1 MMPMEI
7 IGITIGSAD
16 AYPDVYP
23 RVVWTMV
30 PVRPS
35 VVIMT
40 MDVMLVMTMMLMMLV
55 MVFVFMVPVRA
66 AVVA

>member
-1 MMPMEI
+1 MMPVGI

-16 AYPDVYP
+16 AYPDVHP
-23 RVVWTMV
+23 RVVWTMM
-30 PVRPS
+30 PVRPLM
-35 VVIMT
+35 VIMM

-66 AVVA
+66 VLVA